1 MPSRAAGQSFFW
13 NDGDNMG
20 VVPEAAQQEHGG
32 QPDANLPEAAA
43 AVLMKI
49 LKERGSASGDEELV
63 FANANTFPG
72 SDTTHLRFHEA
83 IRGMPVDGTSLL
95 MHIRTTDGV
104 VYAVN
109 GEFVNSRDVTFPSD
123 GAAGDEMG
131 CEKAT
136 RVALLESGIAN
147 GEWELDPPSTDE
159 GDGEESNDST
169 ECGTQAIA
177 TDPRGRAHVCWKRSV
192 RYGGFHRDVLYAS
205 AITGELVA
213 RIPQVM
219 TSGGHGGIEG
229 GSGGVTGGFAGGV

>member
-20 VVPEAAQQEHGG
+20 VVPEAQQGQDGG
-32 QPDANLPEAAA
+32 EPNANLPEAAA

-49 LKERGSASGDEELV
+49 LKERGSASGDEKLV

-83 IRGMPVDGTSLL
+83 IRGIPVDGTSLL

-123 GAAGDEMG
+123 GAAREEMG

-136 RVALLESGIAN
+136 RMALLESGIAN
-147 GEWELDPPSTDE
+147 GEWTTPADE
-159 GDGEESNDST
+159 GEADGEESSNSA

-219 TSGGHGGIEG
+219 TSGGHGGTG
-229 GSGGVTGGFAGGV
+229 GITGGGATGGFAGGV